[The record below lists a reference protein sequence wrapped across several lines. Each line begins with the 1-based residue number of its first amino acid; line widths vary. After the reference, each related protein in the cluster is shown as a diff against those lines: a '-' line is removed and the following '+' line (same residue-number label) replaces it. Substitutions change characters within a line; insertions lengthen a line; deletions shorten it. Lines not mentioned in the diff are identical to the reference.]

1 MFVRTNNP
9 SAMSSGKEEVTVIDH
24 FLRRKTRRIL
34 LKRNDVFEG
43 RFVLRDKTRL
53 AWHGSRRLAVVSL
66 NAGEIYVSGDEFRE
80 NGWPRGK
87 NVDFSPRIYP
97 SGRWMLQNEKGKDV
111 YSRSQNIFIYRD
123 IIPLFRDKWRP
134 ISVKNR
140 FLRTCLFFSNVRNW
154 RSRDYSIG

>member
-53 AWHGSRRLAVVSL
+53 AWHGMVETSCRCFA
-66 NAGEIYVSGDEFRE
+66 
-80 NGWPRGK
+80 
-87 NVDFSPRIYP
+87 
-97 SGRWMLQNEKGKDV
+97 
-111 YSRSQNIFIYRD
+111 
-123 IIPLFRDKWRP
+123 
-134 ISVKNR
+134 
-140 FLRTCLFFSNVRNW
+140 
-154 RSRDYSIG
+154 